1 MPGRIRITS
10 GEDEGRVLDI
20 QDELLLGRSREG
32 DGRIPDREISRT
44 HARVYVD
51 ADGGLA
57 IEDLGSTNG
66 TFVGGVRITAP
77 RPLSPG
83 DTLRMGQTTL
93 EVEAPPPPAVPLSGS
108 DHQIGGQSRTA
119 MPEEGEPEAAEPPP
133 PPPPPPA
140 AEPVAAAPLGDAV
153 AVPPMPPPPAEA
165 VAAPPAAPAPA
176 PKGTGVPRP
185 LVAVLIGVFVLAALG
200 IGAVVLFTGDD
211 DDGGEP
217 ERTEQPAADRVEGPP
232 ALVSAARAAGCTAQN
247 NPPEGR
253 QHVRGTPR
261 YRTNPPTSGPHA
273 PQAAAD
279 GAWETSPP
287 VPALVHS
294 LEHGRVIMWHRKGD
308 DEVAKELRKI
318 GDEDS
323 SKMILTPNTTGMP
336 YRVAASAWGHLL
348 GCPELNEEVPD
359 AIRAFR
365 DAYRGKGPEF
375 VP

>member
-1 MPGRIRITS
+1 MPGRIRIAS
-10 GEDEGRVLDI
+10 GEDEGRILEV
-20 QDELLLGRSREG
+20 QDELVLGRSRE
-32 DGRIPDREISRT
+32 DEGRIPDREISRT

-66 TFVGGVRITAP
+66 TFVNGVRITEP
-77 RPLSPG
+77 WLLSPG
-83 DTLRMGQTTL
+83 DTLRMGQTEL
-93 EVEAPPPPAVPLSGS
+93 EVEAPPPPAEPLSHS
-108 DHQIGGQSRTA
+108 DHQIGGQSATA
-119 MPEEGEPEAAEPPP
+119 PEETAVEEAPA
-133 PPPPPPA
+133 PPPPPA
-140 AEPVAAAPLGDAV
+140 AEPVAAAPVIDAV
-153 AVPPMPPPPAEA
+153 AVPPVPPPPSEA
-165 VAAPPAAPAPA
+165 AAAPA
-176 PKGTGVPRP
+176 PKGTGVPRV

-211 DDGGEP
+211 DEKDEP
-217 ERTEQPAADRVEGPP
+217 ERTEQPAGDRVEGPP

-247 NPPEGR
+247 NPSEGR
-253 QHVRGTPR
+253 QHVKGTPR

-287 VPALVHS
+287 VPALVHA
-294 LEHGRVIMWHRKGD
+294 LEHGRIIMWHRPND
-308 DEVAKELRKI
+308 RQAMRTLRDI

-336 YRVAASAWGHLL
+336 YRIAASAWGHLL
-348 GCPELNEEVPD
+348 GCPELNDEVK
-359 AIRAFR
+359 AAVRAFR
-365 DAYRGKGPEF
+365 DAYRSKGPEF